1 MHFLSNDYV
10 TSNVTIPAIHTIKF
24 FNTPFILVKH
34 VFDIQLLFQLLLA
47 ALSQV
52 ILCNITQPLCFT
64 KSLEIT
70 LYQRS
75 FFEIG
80 CVMKLR
86 QVATHFFHFFF
97 KSPFGNVEFHST
109 PALLPCLPSCLP
121 ACSAKTAKFRDRKRE
136 REREREKTVH
146 FNNS

>member
-1 MHFLSNDYV
+1 MYMGVEGVEVVWVYGLMDKYV
-10 TSNVTIPAIHTIKF
+10 DLWTCIWIP
-24 FNTPFILVKH
+24 
-34 VFDIQLLFQLLLA
+34 A

-70 LYQRS
+70 LYQSS
-75 FFEIG
+75 FFE
-80 CVMKLR
+80 
-86 QVATHFFHFFF
+86 
-97 KSPFGNVEFHST
+97 SPFGNVEFHST

-136 REREREKTVH
+136 REREKERKLYILTTAD
-146 FNNS
+146 